1 MIAVVAGATGLVG
14 NILISKLLRDEKITQ
29 VIAVSRRSLHFT
41 SQKLKTVLI
50 HDLKEMSNVQE
61 LLKGDFYFCCLGT
74 TIKVAKTKENF
85 KAIDLD
91 AVLLF
96 SEIAKKHNAQSL
108 VIISAAG
115 ANPHSLAFYS
125 KVKGEMEERVKKM
138 NLNRLVFMRP
148 GLLIGERQAS
158 RPIEELAIKTF
169 KFISTIVGANLSK
182 RMGTDAEK
190 LAERMIEEA
199 LKEAKGYFIIN
210 TSAI

>member
-14 NILISKLLRDEKITQ
+14 NILITKLLRDEKISQ
-29 VIAVSRRSLHFT
+29 VVALSRRSLHFT
-41 SQKLKTVLI
+41 SQKLKNVFI
-50 HDLKEMSNVQE
+50 HDLKEMNNVQE
-61 LLKGDFYFCCLGT
+61 QLKGDIYFCCLGT

-85 KAIDLD
+85 KAVDLD

-96 SEIAKKHNAQSL
+96 SEIAKFHNAKSL

-125 KVKGEMEERVKKM
+125 KVKGEMEEGVKKL

-169 KFISTIVGANLSK
+169 KFISPIIGANLSQ
-182 RMGTDAEK
+182 RIGTNTEK

-199 LKEAKGYFIIN
+199 LIDTKGSFIIDS
-210 TSAI
+210 TAI